1 MSFIISLVDRIVVV
15 VAVVVGIVVDAA
27 CLFEGRISAAS
38 KILLRVV
45 GEFDG
50 DDE

>member
-1 MSFIISLVDRIVVV
+1 MSFIISLVDRIV
-15 VAVVVGIVVDAA
+15 VVVGIVVDAA